1 MNQGGPV
8 SRKTMAYSFVA
19 PKGSAVAPTE
29 PMEAVTVAEIKNVPQ
44 TPGRK
49 VWHGDVHHLVSLL
62 IEKDVEAWRALPE
75 QTRTWLLSGSW
86 WEYTLNEKTSL
97 PNLIINQVELRWN
110 GSEWVLHDI
119 MMIKQVTN
127 S

>member
-29 PMEAVTVAEIKNVPQ
+29 PMEAVSVSEIKNISQPQ
-44 TPGRK
+44 TKK
-49 VWHGDVHHLVSLL
+49 VEHGDVHKLVSLL
-62 IEKDVEAWRALPE
+62 IEKDIEAWRALPD
-75 QTRTWLLSGSW
+75 QTRHWLLSGSW
-86 WEYTLNEKTSL
+86 WEYTMNEKTAL

-110 GSEWVLHDI
+110 GSEWVLHNI
-119 MMIKQVTN
+119 LMIKQVTN